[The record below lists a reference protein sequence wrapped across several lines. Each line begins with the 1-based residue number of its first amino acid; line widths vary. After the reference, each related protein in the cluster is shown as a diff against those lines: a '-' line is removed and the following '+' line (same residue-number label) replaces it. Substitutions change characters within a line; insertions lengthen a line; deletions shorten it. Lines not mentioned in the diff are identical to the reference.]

1 MYSPIYLTLTI
12 IAIICIIFFFIYK
25 IYVSEKCENIESDH
39 HDIKDKPCYTVR
51 IKLKRDYNPIDETMF
66 LDLLNSYK
74 SNFITVSE
82 INKMLAKAKHMKVS
96 DKPSQFW
103 SDVRYKM
110 KQRNLMPP
118 KINVNTYRIR

>member
-1 MYSPIYLTLTI
+1 M
-12 IAIICIIFFFIYK
+12 
-25 IYVSEKCENIESDH
+25 SEKCKNIKSDY
-39 HDIKDKPCYTVR
+39 HDIKDKPCYTVS